1 MVQFFILPAL
11 NLVESLVDTFRDGVT
26 PVSGSIVY
34 CDLAFGYAEHS
45 GIYLVNG
52 RIAHLNG
59 QDLIESVDQEE
70 FLDGITGVSI
80 LVSSRDT
87 NAVGNKFVAD
97 RARAML
103 GQRRSYNLIL
113 DNCHQFA
120 AGCLTGDFN
129 NANNFLWMLK
139 HEASNKLR
147 VNTWREWRQD

>member
-26 PVSGSIVY
+26 PVPGSVVY

-45 GIYLVNG
+45 GIYLGNG

-59 QDLIESVDQEE
+59 KGLIESVDQEA
-70 FLDGITGVSI
+70 FLDGTTGVSI

-87 NAVGNKFVAD
+87 NAVGNKLVAD

-103 GQRRSYNLIL
+103 GQRRSYNFIL

-139 HEASNKLR
+139 HEAGTKLR
-147 VNTWREWRQD
+147 ANTWREWRQD